1 MENLTICQVKR
12 LLRHYWPTLIVLIV
26 IIYATWVPKPVDPED
41 IPPIPYIDKLIHAI
55 MMGGL
60 TGALAFDYK
69 RQERRH
75 MLTLKVM
82 TVITAG
88 VLLFGVVDEIV
99 QGLLPIGRPSD
110 PWDLVADWAGTLIGA
125 VTAPPAV
132 NAVVRRMR
140 R

>member
-1 MENLTICQVKR
+1 MKR

>member
-1 MENLTICQVKR
+1 MIKII
-12 LLRHYWPTLIVLIV
+12 RHYWPTLIVLIV
-26 IIYATWVPKPVDPED
+26 IIYATWVPKPIDSD
-41 IPPIPYIDKLIHAI
+41 YIPLLPHIDKLIHAI

-60 TGALAFDYK
+60 VGAIAFDYK

-82 TVITAG
+82 AVITAG
-88 VLLFGVVDEIV
+88 VMIFGAVDEVV

-110 PWDLVADWAGTLIGA
+110 PWDLLADWAGSLIGA
-125 VTAPPAV
+125 DTAPAAV